1 MVQAMAS
8 YSATVVGYPTVA
20 VETVRFVIE
29 RVCWMGD
36 WREDCLEQ
44 VVDHF
49 EGDSFETVIGSQ
61 QWFERRHRGR

>member
-8 YSATVVGYPTVA
+8 YSVAVDYPTVV
-20 VETVRFVIE
+20 VEPVRFVIVQ
-29 RVCWMGD
+29 VCSMGD

-49 EGDSFETVIGSQ
+49 EGDLLEIEVESQ
-61 QWFERRHRGR
+61 QWSEEQHQER